1 MTGEW
6 PSYSSGE
13 ELLALVL
20 ICTAINQQKIVV
32 MNIIIVLLLLLAILQ
47 WKEARRNAYNAYP
60 YTYKLAIGKIVE
72 QPRLPWPAVLS
83 SDGSAWENAGTPHS
97 TGGRRREI
105 LYSIPDC
112 CRTYL
117 YLLFAFFCWCFAASP
132 FVRSSKSQTDN
143 WDLRA
148 KVIGKVATIAGSN
161 SAWKLSPMFVLF
173 FFLLVAVATCQST
186 IAQRLKEK

>member
-20 ICTAINQQKIVV
+20 ICTAINQQNIVV

-112 CRTYL
+112 CRTYFL
-117 YLLFAFFCWCFAASP
+117 IFIICLFLLMFCGFS
-132 FVRSSKSQTDN
+132 VRSFVETTSRQ
-143 WDLRA
+143 L
-148 KVIGKVATIAGSN
+148 GS
-161 SAWKLSPMFVLF
+161 S
-173 FFLLVAVATCQST
+173 CQSDWESCHHRRFKLCVKIVANVCFVFFSFSCCGNMSINNCAT
-186 IAQRLKEK
+186 P